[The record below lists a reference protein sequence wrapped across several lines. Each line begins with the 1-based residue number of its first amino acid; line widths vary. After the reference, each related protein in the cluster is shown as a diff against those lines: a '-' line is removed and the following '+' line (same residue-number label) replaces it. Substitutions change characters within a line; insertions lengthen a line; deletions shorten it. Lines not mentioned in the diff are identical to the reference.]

1 MTDRLPL
8 MSRQGAI
15 LAIIMAGVI
24 YALITV
30 GADSDINPYAA
41 SYQSR
46 IGLYAAKRDS
56 LNKRRQMSERMFA
69 RHVANY
75 EIPQYIAPR
84 LRPTDTL
91 LLPPMSYGNRY
102 MRDKAY
108 WTDPRFFTWM
118 VGFHNVIPWN
128 DTARRS
134 QANAFIVLEPTM
146 IWIARRGSR
155 NVNIDSLLTEYGRA
169 Q

>member
-1 MTDRLPL
+1 MSERLP
-8 MSRQGAI
+8 MVSRRGAI
-15 LAIIMAGVI
+15 LAFIMLGAI
-24 YALITV
+24 YALINV
-30 GADSDINPYAA
+30 GADSGVNPYAA

-46 IGLYAAKRDS
+46 IGLYEKKRDS

-75 EIPQYIAPR
+75 EIPRYIAPR

-108 WTDPRFFTWM
+108 WTDPRFFAWM
-118 VGFHNVIPWN
+118 VGFHNIVPWN
-128 DTARRS
+128 DVARRS
-134 QANAFIVLEPTM
+134 QANAYIVLEPNM
-146 IWIARRGSR
+146 IWIARRGSP
-155 NVNIDSLLTEYGRA
+155 NINIDSLLNEYGRV

>member
-1 MTDRLPL
+1 MSERLP
-8 MSRQGAI
+8 MVSRRGAI
-15 LAIIMAGVI
+15 LAFIMLGAI
-24 YALITV
+24 YAMINV
-30 GADSDINPYAA
+30 GADSGVNPYAA

-46 IGLYAAKRDS
+46 IGLYEKKRDS

-108 WTDPRFFTWM
+108 WTDPRFFAWM
-118 VGFHNVIPWN
+118 VGFHNIVPWN
-128 DTARRS
+128 DVARRS
-134 QANAFIVLEPTM
+134 QANAYIVLEPNM
-146 IWIARRGSR
+146 IWIARRGSP
-155 NVNIDSLLTEYGRA
+155 NINIDSLLNEYGRV

>member
-1 MTDRLPL
+1 MAERLP
-8 MSRQGAI
+8 MVSRRGAI
-15 LAIIMAGVI
+15 LAIIMVGAI
-24 YALITV
+24 YALIKV
-30 GADSDINPYAA
+30 GADSGVNPYAA

-46 IGLYAAKRDS
+46 IGLYAEKRDS

-91 LLPPMSYGNRY
+91 LLPPMTYGNRY

-108 WTDPRFFTWM
+108 WTDPRFFAWM

-128 DTARRS
+128 DVARRS
-134 QANAFIVLEPTM
+134 KANAFVVLEPNT
-146 IWIARRGSR
+146 IWIARRGSP
-155 NVNIDSLLTEYGRA
+155 NINIDSLLNEYGRV